1 MKDLGIMMTNI
12 RAHTTNICLCKTKKH
27 NIYVTDD
34 ASNKISVTQITT
46 NIPVK
51 HF

>member
-1 MKDLGIMMTNI
+1 MKDLGIMMI
-12 RAHTTNICLCKTKKH
+12 IIMAHTTNMCKCKTKKH

-34 ASNKISVTQITT
+34 ASNIISVTQITT
-46 NIPVK
+46 NIPVT